1 LGHSL
6 EPGGAQRHRHC
17 GGLVTTYCY
26 WPQLDHF
33 NNPSNHSLSTL
44 ATSCDDLYK
53 AGKTITGVFAI
64 DPDGLGAFQV
74 RCDMTSSP
82 GKGWTIFQRRVSG
95 SVDFYRNWTDYKYG
109 FGSLDGEF
117 WLGLDKIHRLSQ
129 SGQNVLRF
137 DLENFEGE
145 KRFAIFEA
153 FGVANETNG
162 YLLFVSNYTGKKIKL
177 FIQF

>member
-1 LGHSL
+1 
-6 EPGGAQRHRHC
+6 
-17 GGLVTTYCY
+17 
-26 WPQLDHF
+26 
-33 NNPSNHSLSTL
+33 
-44 ATSCDDLYK
+44 
-53 AGKTITGVFAI
+53 
-64 DPDGLGAFQV
+64 
-74 RCDMTSSP
+74 MTSSP

-153 FGVANETNG
+153 FGVANEING
-162 YLLFVSNYTGKKIKL
+162 YLLFVANYTGKKIKL

>member
-1 LGHSL
+1 
-6 EPGGAQRHRHC
+6 
-17 GGLVTTYCY
+17 
-26 WPQLDHF
+26 
-33 NNPSNHSLSTL
+33 
-44 ATSCDDLYK
+44 
-53 AGKTITGVFAI
+53 
-64 DPDGLGAFQV
+64 
-74 RCDMTSSP
+74 MTSSP

-117 WLGLDKIHRLSQ
+117 WLGLDKIYRLSQ

-153 FGVANETNG
+153 FEVANETNG
-162 YLLFVSNYTGKKIKL
+162 YLLFVANYTGKKIKL
-177 FIQF
+177 FNSILTGMSKPSLVHAHVRGYEIVDRCVELRCSYR